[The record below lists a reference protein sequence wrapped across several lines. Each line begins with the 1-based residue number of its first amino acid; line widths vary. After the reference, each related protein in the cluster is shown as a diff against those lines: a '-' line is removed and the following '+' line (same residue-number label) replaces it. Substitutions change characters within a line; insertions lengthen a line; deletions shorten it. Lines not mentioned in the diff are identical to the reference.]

1 MKKIYLIFIFFPLF
15 SIAQS
20 LDGQPLIDSLL
31 VELPKMTEDTLKVNL
46 LNDLAYSYRDI
57 NADKHLKYSKQAL
70 ILSKNLNYRYGI
82 IEAHRNLGVYY
93 LGEDNKK
100 SNEYFEYVLKNT
112 TNKSQIAKAYLG
124 KGFINSREG
133 KFPQAL
139 IYYFNGLKFAEEAK
153 DYKTQGKI
161 LTNIGTIYQNSGDY
175 EKAISQFKKA
185 IEFNKK
191 HKNFLEVYMELYNI
205 SSCYS
210 NLEQYDKA
218 LEYAEDTE
226 KISNKLGIPKFKNT
240 TNDLKAGIYSDQEK
254 YELALKIYKKSLDTY
269 LLIRDEDIVIKNY
282 NKIAETYTNLAE
294 SKGKS
299 KTQKK
304 EYLQEA
310 TNAIEKA
317 IVLTKKAKN
326 TRRLFE
332 SYRTLSY
339 IQKTQG
345 NFEAAL
351 ATKDLYYKYKDS
363 VFNSDNKETIKNL
376 EDKRE
381 IELRDK
387 QIKINK
393 LSLEAKEKQKWLF
406 VAGIGFLAIIGGL
419 LFYQSR
425 KRKLTNLKLETLNQT
440 LDQNNQKLATLNKDL
455 DQANKA
461 KTRFFGILNHDLRG
475 PVSNLV
481 IFLQLQQDAPEMLD
495 AESTKRMQEKT
506 KVGAENLLASM
517 EDILQ
522 WSKSQMDNFKPQPKK
537 VLVSQLFDDTRK
549 VFSGYLNIKIE
560 YQNPENIEI
569 FTDNNYLKTIIRN
582 LTSNAINI
590 LVFPSAVE
598 GQFPTI
604 IWKAWQINNQSFLS
618 ITDNGSGAN
627 PEKLKALFEES
638 ELGSTKSGLGL
649 HLIRDMAKAIDCE
662 ISVES
667 TIGIGTTFTLK
678 L

>member
-1 MKKIYLIFIFFPLF
+1 MKKIYLVFILFPLF
-15 SIAQS
+15 SISQS
-20 LDGQPLIDSLL
+20 IDGQLLIDSLL
-31 VELPKMTEDTLKVNL
+31 VELPKMKLDTLKANL
-46 LNDLAYSYRDI
+46 LNNLGYAYRDI
-57 NADKHLKYSKQAL
+57 NADEHFKYSKQAL
-70 ILSKNLNYRYGI
+70 LLSKSLNYRYGI
-82 IEAHRNLGVYY
+82 IEAHRNIGVYY
-93 LGEDNKK
+93 LGEDNIK

-133 KFPQAL
+133 NFPQAL
-139 IYYFNGLKFAEEAK
+139 VYYFNGLKFAEDAK

-175 EKAISQFKKA
+175 EKAISHFKKS

-191 HKNFLEVYMELYNI
+191 HKNYLEVYMELYNI

-210 NLEQYDKA
+210 NLEQYDEA
-218 LEYAEDTE
+218 LKYAEDTE
-226 KISNKLGIPKFKNT
+226 KISNKLGMPKFKNT

-304 EYLQEA
+304 EYLKQA

-326 TRRLFE
+326 IRKLSE
-332 SYRTLSY
+332 AYRTLSY

-345 NFEAAL
+345 KFELAL
-351 ATKDLYYKYKDS
+351 ETKDLSYKFKDS
-363 VFNSDNKETIKNL
+363 VFNSENKETIKNL

-406 VAGIGFLAIIGGL
+406 VAGIGFLAIIGVL

-425 KRKLTNLKLETLNQT
+425 KRKLTNLKLETLNKT
-440 LDQNNQKLATLNKDL
+440 L

-481 IFLQLQQDAPEMLD
+481 IFLQLQQEAPEMLD
-495 AESTKRMQEKT
+495 EESTKRMQEKT
-506 KVGAENLLASM
+506 MTGAKNLLASM

-522 WSKSQMDNFKPQPKK
+522 WSKSQMENFKPQPKN
-537 VLVSQLFDDTRK
+537 VAINQLFDDTKK

-560 YQNPENIEI
+560 YNNPDNIEI
-569 FTDNNYLKTIIRN
+569 FTDDNYLKTIIRN
-582 LTSNAINI
+582 LTSNAINV

-598 GQFPTI
+598 GQFPKI
-604 IWKAWQINNQSFLS
+604 IWKAWQQDKISYLS
-618 ITDNGSGAN
+618 ITDNGPGAN

-649 HLIRDMAKAIDCE
+649 QLIRDMAKAIDCE
-662 ISVES
+662 ILVES
-667 TIGIGTTFTLK
+667 TIGVGTTFTLK

>member
-1 MKKIYLIFIFFPLF
+1 MKKIYLVFILFPLF
-15 SIAQS
+15 SISQS
-20 LDGQPLIDSLL
+20 LDGQLLIDSLL
-31 VELPKMTEDTLKVNL
+31 VELPKMKQDTLKVNL
-46 LNDLAYSYRDI
+46 LNNLGYAYRDI
-57 NADKHLKYSKQAL
+57 NADEHFKYSKQAL
-70 ILSKNLNYRYGI
+70 LLSKSLNYRYGI
-82 IEAHRNLGVYY
+82 IEAHRNIGVYY
-93 LGEDNKK
+93 LSVDNIK
-100 SNEYFEYVLKNT
+100 SNQNFDYVLKNAKD
-112 TNKSQIAKAYLG
+112 KSQIAKAYLG

-133 KFPQAL
+133 NFPQAL
-139 IYYFNGLKFAEEAK
+139 DYYFKGLKFAEEAK
-153 DYKTQGKI
+153 DYKIQGKI
-161 LTNIGTIYQNSGDY
+161 LTNIGSIYIHSGQY
-175 EKAISQFKKA
+175 EKAISHFKKA

-191 HKNFLEVYMELYNI
+191 YKNLLEVYMELYNI
-205 SSCYS
+205 SSCFS
-210 NLEQYDKA
+210 DLNQYDKA
-218 LEYAEDTE
+218 LKYAEEAE
-226 KISNKLGIPKFKNT
+226 KVSDKLGILKFKNT

-254 YELALKIYKKSLDTY
+254 YEPALEIYKKSLKNY
-269 LLIRDEDIVIKNY
+269 LLIGDEEMIVQNY
-282 NKIAETYTNLAE
+282 NKIAETYTDLAE
-294 SKGKS
+294 SKGQS

-304 EYLQEA
+304 EYLKQA

-326 TRRLFE
+326 IRRLYE
-332 SYRTLSY
+332 GYRTLSY

-345 NFEAAL
+345 NFELAL
-351 ATKDLYYKYKDS
+351 KTKDLSYKFKDS
-363 VFNSDNKETIKNL
+363 VFNSENKETIKNL

-387 QIKINK
+387 EIKINK

-440 LDQNNQKLATLNKDL
+440 LDQNNLKLETLNKDL

-481 IFLQLQQDAPEMLD
+481 IFLQLQQEAPEMLD
-495 AESTKRMQEKT
+495 EESTKRMQDKT
-506 KVGAENLLASM
+506 MTGAKNLLASM

-522 WSKSQMDNFKPQPKK
+522 WSKSQMENFKPQPKN
-537 VLVSQLFDDTRK
+537 VSINQLFDDTKK

-569 FTDNNYLKTIIRN
+569 FTDDNYLKTIIRN
-582 LTSNAINI
+582 LTSNAIN
-590 LVFPSAVE
+590 VFKSTE
-598 GQFPTI
+598 NSLI
-604 IWKAWQINNQSFLS
+604 IWKAWHENGKSYLS
-618 ITDNGSGAN
+618 ITDNGPGAN

-667 TIGIGTTFTLK
+667 TIGVGTTFVLTIK
-678 L
+678 